1 MQSAFPQKN
10 VLSSATIFN
19 RSRGNGACRGNREF
33 GNEMCGNVAR
43 DIKCLRPFRACEFSI
58 QFVGRRFAL
67 PYAIARRAVG
77 AFKNF
82 CGNDIAVKFLFLKIV
97 KSIFCGNGICSFD
110 NENYFANIG
119 KMFKFSL
126 RGNASRS
133 FRFLKI
139 VKSSPNGALSNSVGQ
154 SEATPYVCNKT
165 KP

>member
-19 RSRGNGACRGNREF
+19 RSRGNGARRGN
-33 GNEMCGNVAR
+33 GMWGM
-43 DIKCLRPFRACEFSI
+43 KCLRPFRACEFSI

-82 CGNDIAVKFLFLKIV
+82 CGNDIAVKFLFSKILN
-97 KSIFCGNGICSFD
+97 SIFCGNEIRSFD
-110 NENYFANIG
+110 NKNHFANTA

-154 SEATPYVCNKT
+154 SEATPYVCNKI
-165 KP
+165 KQSPERA